1 MTKTS
6 QQPDIQALQRKTVR
20 VLTAGQIFSGFGLGS
35 TLSIGSLLAHELS
48 GTTAWAGAAATF
60 STLGAATWAIP
71 LARRAYA
78 RGRRVALAT
87 GAAIAITGASL
98 IIAAT
103 ALRLFPLLL
112 VALFLLG
119 AGSATGLQARFAA
132 TDLPASKS
140 TARDLSIVVWA
151 TTVGAVVGPNLFG
164 PGEALGA
171 LIGLPEMTGPFFIT
185 ILSQITATSI
195 FWFGLRPDPLLTAQK
210 LGDAKTAKPKLSIGT
225 AIQTLRE
232 YPVAAYAVAT
242 IALSHMVMVSV
253 MSMTPAH
260 LEQHGATLVVVGFT
274 ISIHIAGMYA
284 FSPIFGWLADKFG
297 KIKTILLGQSIYI
310 AALLFAGIGMD
321 NQQSVLL
328 GLFLIGLGWS
338 ASTVSASALLSA
350 TLPAAQKTNVQGMS
364 DSLMN
369 LSGAF
374 GGAVA
379 GSIMTALMFVG
390 LNMSAMVPV
399 SLILIYTGVTLLRAK
414 RERGLK
420 AEFAP
425 ETNHR
430 ERISD
435 PSGI

>member
-1 MTKTS
+1 VSQTT
-6 QQPDIQALQRKTVR
+6 QQPDLQAIQRKTVR
-20 VLTAGQIFSGFGLGS
+20 VLTAGQVFSGFGLGS
-35 TLSIGSLLAHELS
+35 TLSIGSLLALELS

-60 STLGAATWAIP
+60 STLGAAAWAIP

-98 IIAAT
+98 IITAT
-103 ALRLFPLLL
+103 ALKFFPLLL

-140 TARDLSIVVWA
+140 TGRDLSIVVWA
-151 TTVGAVVGPNLFG
+151 TTVGAVIGPNLFG
-164 PGEALGA
+164 PGEVLGA
-171 LIGLPEMTGPFFIT
+171 WLGLPEMTGPFFVT
-185 ILSQITATSI
+185 ILSQIGASLI
-195 FWFGLRPDPLLTAQK
+195 FWFGLRPDPLKTAQQ
-210 LGDAKTAKPKLSIGT
+210 LGDAKAAKPKLSIGT

-232 YPVAAYAVAT
+232 HPVAAYAVAT

-260 LEQHGATLVVVGFT
+260 LEQHGASLAVVGFT

-297 KIKTILLGQSIYI
+297 KIKTVLLGQTIYV
-310 AALLFAGIGMD
+310 AALLFAGIGME
-321 NQQSVLL
+321 NEQSVLL
-328 GLFLIGLGWS
+328 GLFLLGLGWS
-338 ASTVSASALLSA
+338 ASTVSASALLSSS
-350 TLPAAQKTNVQGMS
+350 LPAEQKTNVQGMS

-369 LSGAF
+369 LSGAL

-379 GSIMTALMFVG
+379 GSIMAALMFVG
-390 LNMSAMVPV
+390 LNLSAMAPV
-399 SLILIYTGVTLLRAK
+399 SLILIFTGLTLLRGR
-414 RERGLK
+414 RENASKSATEL
-420 AEFAP
+420 ENP
-425 ETNHR
+425 TT
-430 ERISD
+430 
-435 PSGI
+435 PYM

>member
-1 MTKTS
+1 VSQTT
-6 QQPDIQALQRKTVR
+6 QQPDLQAIQRKTVR
-20 VLTAGQIFSGFGLGS
+20 VLTAGQVFSGFGLGS
-35 TLSIGSLLAHELS
+35 TLSIGSLLALELS

-60 STLGAATWAIP
+60 STLGAAAWAIP
-71 LARRAYA
+71 LARRANA

-98 IIAAT
+98 IITAT
-103 ALRLFPLLL
+103 AIKFFPLLL

-132 TDLPASKS
+132 TDLPANKS

-164 PGEALGA
+164 PGEILGA
-171 LIGLPEMTGPFFIT
+171 WLGLPEMTGPFFIT
-185 ILSQITATSI
+185 ILSQITATCI
-195 FWFGLRPDPLLTAQK
+195 FWFGLRPDPLQTAQK
-210 LGDAKTAKPKLSIGT
+210 LGDAKAAKPKLSIGT

-232 YPVAAYAVAT
+232 HPVAAYAVAT

-260 LEQHGATLVVVGFT
+260 LEQHGASLAVVGFT
-274 ISIHIAGMYA
+274 ISIHIGGMYA

-297 KIKTILLGQSIYI
+297 KIKTVLLGQTIYV
-310 AALLFAGIGMD
+310 AALLFAGIGME
-321 NQQSVLL
+321 NEQSVLL
-328 GLFLIGLGWS
+328 GLFLLGLGWS

-350 TLPAAQKTNVQGMS
+350 SLPAEQKTNVQGMS

-369 LSGAF
+369 LSGAL

-379 GSIMTALMFVG
+379 GSIMAALMFVG
-390 LNMSAMVPV
+390 LNLSAMAPV
-399 SLILIYTGVTLLRAK
+399 SLILIFTGLTLLRGR
-414 RERGLK
+414 RENASKSATEL
-420 AEFAP
+420 ENP
-425 ETNHR
+425 TT
-430 ERISD
+430 
-435 PSGI
+435 PYM

>member
-1 MTKTS
+1 MSQTT
-6 QQPDIQALQRKTVR
+6 QQPDLQAIQRKTVR
-20 VLTAGQIFSGFGLGS
+20 VLTAGQVFSGFGLGS
-35 TLSIGSLLAHELS
+35 TLSIGSLLALELS

-98 IIAAT
+98 IITAT
-103 ALRLFPLLL
+103 ALKFFPLLL

-132 TDLPASKS
+132 TDLPANKS

-164 PGEALGA
+164 PGEILGA
-171 LIGLPEMTGPFFIT
+171 WLGLPEMTGPFFIT
-185 ILSQITATSI
+185 ILSQITATCI
-195 FWFGLRPDPLLTAQK
+195 FWFGLRPDPLQTAQK
-210 LGDAKTAKPKLSIGT
+210 LGDAKAAKPKLSIGT

-232 YPVAAYAVAT
+232 HPVAAYAVAT

-260 LEQHGATLVVVGFT
+260 LEQHGASLAVVGFT
-274 ISIHIAGMYA
+274 ISIHIGGMYA

-297 KIKTILLGQSIYI
+297 KIKTVLIGQTIYV
-310 AALLFAGIGMD
+310 AALLFAGIGME
-321 NQQSVLL
+321 NEQSVLL
-328 GLFLIGLGWS
+328 GLFLLGLGWS
-338 ASTVSASALLSA
+338 ASTVSASALLSSS
-350 TLPAAQKTNVQGMS
+350 LPAEQKTNVQGMS

-369 LSGAF
+369 LSGAL

-379 GSIMTALMFVG
+379 GSIMAALMFVG
-390 LNMSAMVPV
+390 LNLSAMAPV
-399 SLILIYTGVTLLRAK
+399 SLILIFTGLTLLRGR
-414 RERGLK
+414 RESRSKNTTEL
-420 AEFAP
+420 ENP
-425 ETNHR
+425 TT
-430 ERISD
+430 
-435 PSGI
+435 PYM

>member
-1 MTKTS
+1 VSQTT
-6 QQPDIQALQRKTVR
+6 QQPDLQALQRRTVR
-20 VLTAGQIFSGFGLGS
+20 VLTAGQVFSGFGLGS
-35 TLSIGSLLAHELS
+35 TLSIGSLLALELS

-60 STLGAATWAIP
+60 STLGAAAWAIP

-98 IIAAT
+98 IITAT
-103 ALRLFPLLL
+103 ALKFFPLLL

-132 TDLPASKS
+132 TDLPANKS

-164 PGEALGA
+164 PGEILGA
-171 LIGLPEMTGPFFIT
+171 WLGLPEMTGPFFIT
-185 ILSQITATSI
+185 ILSQITATCI
-195 FWFGLRPDPLLTAQK
+195 FWFGLRPDPLQTAQK
-210 LGDAKTAKPKLSIGT
+210 LGDAKAAKPKLSIGT

-232 YPVAAYAVAT
+232 HPVAAYAVAT

-260 LEQHGATLVVVGFT
+260 LEQHGASLAVVGFT
-274 ISIHIAGMYA
+274 ISIHIGGMYA

-297 KIKTILLGQSIYI
+297 KIKTVLIGQTIYV
-310 AALLFAGIGMD
+310 AALLFAGIGME
-321 NQQSVLL
+321 NEQSVLL
-328 GLFLIGLGWS
+328 GLFLLGLGWS
-338 ASTVSASALLSA
+338 ASTVSASALLSSS
-350 TLPAAQKTNVQGMS
+350 LPAEQKTNVQGMS

-369 LSGAF
+369 LSGAL

-379 GSIMTALMFVG
+379 GSIMAALMFVG
-390 LNMSAMVPV
+390 LNLSAMAPV
-399 SLILIYTGVTLLRAK
+399 SLILIFTGLTLLRGR
-414 RERGLK
+414 RESRSKNTTEL
-420 AEFAP
+420 ENP
-425 ETNHR
+425 TT
-430 ERISD
+430 
-435 PSGI
+435 PYM

>member
-1 MTKTS
+1 VSQTT
-6 QQPDIQALQRKTVR
+6 QQPDLQAIQRKTVR
-20 VLTAGQIFSGFGLGS
+20 VLTAGQVFSGFGLGS
-35 TLSIGSLLAHELS
+35 TLSIGSLLALELS

-98 IIAAT
+98 IITAT
-103 ALRLFPLLL
+103 ALKFFPLLL

-132 TDLPASKS
+132 TDLPANKS

-164 PGEALGA
+164 PGEILGA
-171 LIGLPEMTGPFFIT
+171 WLGLPEMTGPFFIT
-185 ILSQITATSI
+185 ILSQITATCI
-195 FWFGLRPDPLLTAQK
+195 FWFGLRPDPLQTAQK
-210 LGDAKTAKPKLSIGT
+210 LGDAKAAKPKLSIGT

-232 YPVAAYAVAT
+232 HPVAAYAVAT

-260 LEQHGATLVVVGFT
+260 LEQHGASLAVVGFT
-274 ISIHIAGMYA
+274 ISIHIGGMYA

-297 KIKTILLGQSIYI
+297 KIKTVLIGQTIYV
-310 AALLFAGIGMD
+310 AALLFAGIGME
-321 NQQSVLL
+321 NEQSVLL
-328 GLFLIGLGWS
+328 GLFLLGLGWS
-338 ASTVSASALLSA
+338 ASTVSASALLSSS
-350 TLPAAQKTNVQGMS
+350 LPAEQKTNVQGMS

-369 LSGAF
+369 LSGAL

-379 GSIMTALMFVG
+379 GSIMAALMFVG
-390 LNMSAMVPV
+390 LNLSAMAPV
-399 SLILIYTGVTLLRAK
+399 SLILIFTGLTLLRGR
-414 RERGLK
+414 RENASKTATEL
-420 AEFAP
+420 ENP
-425 ETNHR
+425 TT
-430 ERISD
+430 
-435 PSGI
+435 PYM

>member
-1 MTKTS
+1 MSQTT
-6 QQPDIQALQRKTVR
+6 QQPDLQAIQRKTVR
-20 VLTAGQIFSGFGLGS
+20 VLTAGQVFSGFGLGS
-35 TLSIGSLLAHELS
+35 TLSIGSLLALELS

-98 IIAAT
+98 IITAT
-103 ALRLFPLLL
+103 ALKFFPLLL

-132 TDLPASKS
+132 TDLPANKS
-140 TARDLSIVVWA
+140 SARDLSIVVWA

-164 PGEALGA
+164 PGEILGA
-171 LIGLPEMTGPFFIT
+171 WLGLPEMTGPFFIT
-185 ILSQITATSI
+185 ILSQITATCI
-195 FWFGLRPDPLLTAQK
+195 FWFGLRPDPLQTAQK
-210 LGDAKTAKPKLSIGT
+210 LGDAKAAKPKLSIGT

-232 YPVAAYAVAT
+232 HPVAAYAVAT

-260 LEQHGATLVVVGFT
+260 LEQHGASLAVVGFT
-274 ISIHIAGMYA
+274 ISIHIGGMYA

-297 KIKTILLGQSIYI
+297 KIKTVLIGQTIYV
-310 AALLFAGIGMD
+310 AALLFAGIGME
-321 NQQSVLL
+321 NEQSVLL
-328 GLFLIGLGWS
+328 GLFLLGLGWS
-338 ASTVSASALLSA
+338 ASTVSASALLSSS
-350 TLPAAQKTNVQGMS
+350 LPAEQKTNVQGMS

-369 LSGAF
+369 LSGAL

-379 GSIMTALMFVG
+379 GSIMAALMFVG
-390 LNMSAMVPV
+390 LNLSAMAPV
-399 SLILIYTGVTLLRAK
+399 SLILIFTGLTLLRGR
-414 RERGLK
+414 RESRSKNTTEL
-420 AEFAP
+420 ENP
-425 ETNHR
+425 TT
-430 ERISD
+430 
-435 PSGI
+435 PYM

>member
-1 MTKTS
+1 MS
-6 QQPDIQALQRKTVR
+6 QSTQQTDLQALQRRTVR
-20 VLTAGQIFSGFGLGS
+20 VLTAGQVFSGFGLGS
-35 TLSIGSLLAHELS
+35 TLSIGSLLALQLS

-60 STLGAATWAIP
+60 STLGAAAWAIP

-103 ALRLFPLLL
+103 ALNFFPLLL

-132 TDLPASKS
+132 TDLPANKS

-151 TTVGAVVGPNLFG
+151 TTVGAVVSPNLFG
-164 PGEALGA
+164 PGEILGA
-171 LIGLPEMTGPFFIT
+171 WLGLPEMTGPFFIT
-185 ILSQITATSI
+185 ILSQISATCI

-210 LGDAKTAKPKLSIGT
+210 LGDAKAAKPKLSIGT

-232 YPVAAYAVAT
+232 HPVAAYAVAT

-260 LEQHGATLVVVGFT
+260 LEQHGATLAVVGFT
-274 ISIHIAGMYA
+274 ISVHIGGMYA

-297 KIKTILLGQSIYI
+297 KIKTVLLGQTIYI
-310 AALLFAGIGMD
+310 AALLFAGIGME
-321 NQQSVLL
+321 NEQSVLL
-328 GLFLIGLGWS
+328 GLFLLGLGWS
-338 ASTVSASALLSA
+338 ASTVSASALLS
-350 TLPAAQKTNVQGMS
+350 TSLPKEQKTNVQGMS

-369 LSGAF
+369 LSGAL

-379 GSIMTALMFVG
+379 GSIMAALMFVG
-390 LNMSAMVPV
+390 LNLSAMAPV
-399 SLILIYTGVTLLRAK
+399 SLILIFTGLTLLRGR
-414 RERGLK
+414 RENASKNATEL
-420 AEFAP
+420 ENP
-425 ETNHR
+425 TT
-430 ERISD
+430 
-435 PSGI
+435 PYM